1 MRIRI
6 CTFLAAVLAFHP
18 ASAANFATSE
28 SACLQRQLDLKKIE
42 DMLTLTG
49 VEMAQVSIE
58 QIPKAQLGG
67 KIGDSRKKAEAGVRE
82 LREALRDVCD
92 NLFQ

>member
-6 CTFLAAVLAFHP
+6 CTFLAAALAFHP
-18 ASAANFATSE
+18 ASAANFAASE
-28 SACLQRQLDLKKIE
+28 SACLLRQLDLKRIE

-58 QIPKAQLGG
+58 KIPKAQLGG
-67 KIGDSRKKAEAGVRE
+67 KIGDSRKKAEAGVKE
-82 LREALRDVCD
+82 LREVLREICD
-92 NLFQ
+92 TLFP